1 MLNNNINISN
11 VSGSVHVTINQ
22 TVNQTET
29 PKPARKETLV
39 EVILLLIG
47 IGFVRAIP
55 VLIEAFV
62 LPIKCLPTVAKITA
76 KTAKELGSWYYRKE
90 LKPTILA
97 VLEYRDFKRKQKQLR

>member
-22 TVNQTET
+22 TINVAEN
-29 PKPARKETLV
+29 PKPPRKETIA
-39 EVILLLIG
+39 EVIVLSVGIG
-47 IGFVRAIP
+47 IIKAIP
-55 VLIEAFV
+55 LLVEAFV
-62 LPIKCLPTVAKITA
+62 LPIKYLPAVAKITA
-76 KTAKELGSWYYRKE
+76 KTAKEVGKWYYQKE